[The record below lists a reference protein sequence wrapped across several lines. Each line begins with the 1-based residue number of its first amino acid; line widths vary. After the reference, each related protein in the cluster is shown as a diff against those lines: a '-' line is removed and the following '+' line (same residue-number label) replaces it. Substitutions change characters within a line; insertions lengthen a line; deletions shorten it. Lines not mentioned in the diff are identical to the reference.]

1 MTPQDHRQDADATFS
16 KPSVKSVVKIL
27 IPVESRLKQ
36 TPITMLTD
44 THAHLDFPEF
54 DGQLDAV
61 LARAREA
68 GVHRVITIGI
78 DRESCRR
85 SLAIAEKH
93 DNVYAAVGL
102 HPCNVL
108 DEGAMDFLSELPALA
123 KHPKVVAIGET
134 GIDYHHLPSRD
145 LARRDKSEAVF
156 DALLAGTAEAAQAG
170 IADGAMKSAQEE
182 AFKAQLDLAV
192 DLGLNVVIHQ
202 REAWQDTLD
211 ILRPYTWRLRGV
223 FHCFGGTPEAAAEIA
238 AMGHLV
244 SFTGIVTFK
253 NATLVQETARSVAAG
268 GYMVETD
275 CPYLAPVPFRGKI
288 CEPAH
293 VKFTAE
299 KIADLRAESLDQI
312 ATDTERTAQAFFRFD
327 RL

>member
-1 MTPQDHRQDADATFS
+1 LGVIRGS
-16 KPSVKSVVKIL
+16 LVGIV
-27 IPVESRLKQ
+27 
-36 TPITMLTD
+36 LTD

-54 DGQLDAV
+54 EGQLDAV

-68 GVHRVITIGI
+68 GLHRIITIGI
-78 DRESCRR
+78 DRASCRK
-85 SLAIAEKH
+85 SLAIAEKYE
-93 DNVYAAVGL
+93 NVYAVVGL

-108 DEGAMDFLSELPALA
+108 DEGAMDFLEELPALA
-123 KHPKVVAIGET
+123 RHPKVVAIGET
-134 GIDYHHLPSRD
+134 GLDYHHLPGRD
-145 LARRDKSEAVF
+145 LARRNKSEAVF
-156 DALLAGTAEAAQAG
+156 DALLAGTAEAAEAG

-192 DLGLNVVIHQ
+192 ELGRNVVIHQ
-202 REAWQDTLD
+202 REAWQDTLE
-211 ILRPYTWRLRGV
+211 ILRPYTRKLRGV
-223 FHCFGGTPEAAAEIA
+223 FHCFGGSPEAAAEIA

-253 NATLVQETARSVAAG
+253 NATLVQDTAKTVAAD

-275 CPYLAPVPFRGKI
+275 CPYLAPVPFRGET

-299 KIADLRAESLDQI
+299 KIAGLRGESLEKV
-312 ATDTERTAQAFFRFD
+312 AADTERTALAFFK
-327 RL
+327 L